1 MTACR
6 YKATI
11 PGATLMPRKLPPHVE
26 RNHVKG
32 KTYLSFRIGR
42 GPRIRLPDDP
52 RSEEFQEAYHAA
64 VLGQMSPARQRK
76 LTPAPGT
83 IAELIVSYM
92 KSDAYRNLRATTK
105 KGYVSRIEALR
116 TDHGHRHVSG
126 MTRERIE
133 AGILSPYHGRPGAAL
148 SLLKMLRILIHHA
161 MSLDDRNPLKL
172 RYDPSAGVKRP
183 KTGEIRAWTDA
194 ETAAFEKRWPLG
206 SKERT
211 AYSLMLYVGAARADV
226 HRMTWR
232 QIDEVMSG
240 VTYTRS
246 KTGVRIEIDVHDEL
260 RRALEYAARDHITVV
275 NTAFGRPFTSA
286 GFSQFMR
293 HAIKAAGLPI
303 DCKPHGLRKT
313 LGRRLA
319 EDGATAHEIMAVLGH
334 TTLGEAERYT
344 READRR
350 RGGPQAIAKLKTR
363 VPNSQTSL
371 ESLGKFQKE
380 KEKP

>member
-1 MTACR
+1 
-6 YKATI
+6 
-11 PGATLMPRKLPPHVE
+11 MPYKLPPHVE

-32 KTYLSFRIGR
+32 KTYLYFRFGKR
-42 GPRIRLPDDP
+42 PRIRLPDDP
-52 RSEEFQEAYHAA
+52 RSESFQEAYHSAL
-64 VLGQMSPARQRK
+64 LGQMSPDRQRK
-76 LTPAPGT
+76 LPPAPGT
-83 IAELIVSYM
+83 MAELIVSYM
-92 KSDAYRNLRATTK
+92 RSDAYRTLRATTK
-105 KGYVSRIEALR
+105 KGYSSRIEALR
-116 TDHGHRHVSG
+116 TDHGHRLVSG

-240 VTYTRS
+240 VTYTQS

-275 NTAFGRPFTSA
+275 NTAFGRPFTAA

-334 TTLGEAERYT
+334 TTLAEAERYT

-350 RGGPQAIAKLKTR
+350 RGGRQAIAKLKTR
-363 VPNSQTSL
+363 VSNSQTSL
-371 ESLGKFQKE
+371 ESLGKLQKE

>member
-1 MTACR
+1 
-6 YKATI
+6 
-11 PGATLMPRKLPPHVE
+11 MPYKLPPHVE

-42 GPRIRLPDDP
+42 GSRIRLPDDP
-52 RSEEFQEAYHAA
+52 RSEEFQEAYRAA
-64 VLGQMSPARQRK
+64 LLGQMSPERQRN
-76 LTPAPGT
+76 LPPAPGT
-83 IAELIVSYM
+83 IAALIVSYM
-92 KSDAYRNLRATTK
+92 KSAAYVGLRATSK
-105 KGYVSRIEALR
+105 KGYASRIEVLR
-116 TDHGHRHVSG
+116 TVHGHRAVG
-126 MTRERIE
+126 GLTRERIE
-133 AGILSPYHGRPGAAL
+133 AGILGRYHDRPGAAL

-172 RYDPSAGVKRP
+172 QHDPSIGIKRP
-183 KTGEIRAWTDA
+183 KAGEIRAWTDA
-194 ETAAFEKRWPLG
+194 ETAAFERRWPLG

-211 AYSLMLYVGAARADV
+211 AYALMLYVGTARADI

-232 QIDEVMSG
+232 QIDDVMSG

-260 RRALEYAARDHITVV
+260 RRALEHAARDHITVI
-275 NTAFGRPFTSA
+275 NTAFGRPFTAA

-319 EDGATAHEIMAVLGH
+319 DDGATVHEIMAVLGH
-334 TTLGEAERYT
+334 TTLAEAERYT

-350 RGGPQAIAKLKTR
+350 RGGRQAIAKLRTR
-363 VPNSQTSL
+363 VLNPQTSL